1 MMIPYI
7 RTKPMVVTVLVA
19 GTVSLLTWQ
28 LPYKLGLITAA
39 VIGIFAG
46 ISTEKVI
53 LIKKYNMKRDYE

>member
-1 MMIPYI
+1 
-7 RTKPMVVTVLVA
+7 MVVTVLVA